1 MLAVGGTVASAQVV
15 LDGKLGAST
24 TLAGPN
30 FNIPAS
36 LGTTHGNNL
45 FHSFSQLNLSAGEVA
60 TFSGPANIQ
69 NILSRV
75 TGGAAST
82 IDGTLRSTISG
93 ANFFL
98 INPNG
103 VVFGPNA
110 AIDVS
115 GSFAA
120 STANYLKLADG
131 ARFMA
136 SLDADDSG
144 LSSAPVSAFGFLGS
158 SPAAISVNQ
167 STLAV
172 GAGQTV
178 SLVGGALT
186 VEGGVIQSPGGRINA
201 VSVSSQGE
209 VPVDPRSVSLS
220 DFSTSFPTQGDIS
233 LTTGARLDAN
243 GDGGGRVVI
252 RGGRLTVDDSK
263 IQANTT
269 GATDGQGV
277 DIGITGAF
285 DLLNGGQV
293 ISLSTLGLGNGGD
306 IQITAGSIHVD
317 GAGRVDDSF
326 QPLTQISTATGDLF
340 DGGGSGRGGD
350 VVIHTGSLDLSNSA
364 QISSSTFGAG
374 NAGNID
380 ITASSVRMDALLSTT
395 TQISANSQQ
404 IVGGGNAGNITLHTD
419 TLDMLNGATMLAA
432 TFGSGLAGNVD
443 VTAQAVSLKTGAIIT
458 AATFGA
464 GAGGNVHVTT
474 GTLDV
479 NGFDAVNG
487 APDYLTGIQAVTTS
501 FDGPAPAGTLQVTA
515 DTVNLQHNG
524 SLFTTTYGLGAGGN
538 INVNTRQLVLGNG
551 ATVRAASESDG
562 AAGQIALTATKDV
575 ELSGNSAVST
585 SALGS
590 SGGNIGITA
599 GENIRI
605 VDSQVTAQAGPGGG
619 GNITLQAPLKIY
631 QRNSTVTAQ
640 AIGDGGNLNID
651 PIFFVLDNSS
661 LISRSSSANGGNIS
675 ILSDF
680 FFQSGSSID
689 ASAPFGLPGT
699 VSVSAPEVDLS
710 GILIGL
716 SGELMDAANQLRP
729 DCGVRLMGNVSSFI
743 VLGRGGLPI
752 APGGFVPSGI
762 APPPANE
769 KK

>member
-1 MLAVGGTVASAQVV
+1 MASAQVV

-30 FNIPAS
+30 FDIPAS
-36 LGTTHGNNL
+36 LGTVHGNNL
-45 FHSFSQLNLSAGEVA
+45 FHSFSQLNLSSGEVA
-60 TFSGPANIQ
+60 TFSGPVNIQ

-82 IDGTLRSTISG
+82 IDGTLRSSISG

-103 VVFGPNA
+103 IVFGPNA

-131 ARFMA
+131 AHFLA
-136 SLDADDSG
+136 SLDADDSA

-158 SPAAISVNQ
+158 SPAALSVNQ

-178 SLVGGALT
+178 SLVGGTLT
-186 VEGGVIQSPGGRINA
+186 VDGGLIQAPGGRINA
-201 VSVSSQGE
+201 VSVASPGE
-209 VPVDPRSVSLS
+209 VPVDPRSVTLP
-220 DFSTSFPTQGDIS
+220 DFSTAFPTQGDIA

-243 GDGGGRVVI
+243 GDGGGRIVI
-252 RGGRLTVDDSK
+252 RGGHLTVDDSK

-277 DIGITGAF
+277 DIGVTGAF

-293 ISLSTLGLGNGGD
+293 SSQSTLGLGSGGD
-306 IQITAGSIHVD
+306 IQITAGSIHID

-350 VVIHTGSLDLSNSA
+350 VVIHTGNLDISNSA
-364 QISSSTFGAG
+364 QISSSSFGAG

-380 ITASSVRMDALLSTT
+380 ITASSVRIDALLSTT

-404 IVGGGNAGNITLHTD
+404 IAGGGNAGNISLHTG
-419 TLDMLNGATMLAA
+419 TLDMLNGATLLAA
-432 TFGSGLAGNVD
+432 TFGSGVAGNVD
-443 VTAQAVSLKTGAIIT
+443 VTADAVSLKTGAIIT

-474 GTLDV
+474 GTLDI
-479 NGFDAVNG
+479 NGLDAVNG

-501 FDGPAPAGTLQVTA
+501 FDDPAAAGTLLVTA

-524 SLFTTTYGLGAGGN
+524 SLFTTTYGIGAGGN
-538 INVNTRQLVLGNG
+538 INVNTRQLLLGNG
-551 ATVRAASESDG
+551 ASIRAASESDG
-562 AAGQIALTATKDV
+562 AAGQITLSATKDV
-575 ELSGNSAVST
+575 ELTGNSAVST
-585 SALGS
+585 SALFS
-590 SGGNIGITA
+590 SGGNIGISA

-605 VDSQVTAQAGPGGG
+605 LDSQVTAQAGPGGG
-619 GNITLQAPLKIY
+619 GNISLQAPIKIY
-631 QRNSTVTAQ
+631 QRNATVTAQ
-640 AIGDGGNLNID
+640 AIGDGGNLDID

-710 GILIGL
+710 GSLIGL
-716 SGELMDAANQLRP
+716 SGDLMDAENQLRP
-729 DCGVRLMGNVSSFI
+729 DCGVRLMGNVSSFM

-762 APPPANE
+762 ASPPANE